1 MKHEGTLRTTILPTT
16 TIGGTFLCVSLDA
29 MVHKV
34 LNTLEVHQEDP
45 GPGKTLGPVHI
56 NVERIPMVSTKC
68 NALIAVLQHM
78 HHINALIM
86 GSRQFRCDG
95 LHRIAPSYL
104 LLCRFEVIPLQY
116 PLNVLD

>member
-34 LNTLEVHQEDP
+34 LNTLEGDQEDP
-45 GPGKTLGPVHI
+45 GPGKTLEPVHV
-56 NVERIPMVSTKC
+56 NVERIPMVTTKC

-86 GSRQFRCDG
+86 GSRQCRCDG